1 MAPRRTAISTAQKAA
16 LRARRRQHPNAS
28 LKQLADWFQGEYGHR
43 LSSSSISEI
52 LSARYSHLDGEL
64 TEQQANAKRLRP
76 KRWPE
81 LESALNQY
89 ILAAEPQMVVTED
102 MIREKAQYYWN
113 NIPAYRG
120 KEMPVFSS
128 NWISRLQQRKTI
140 REQKQQK
147 QQSEQQGNNDE
158 NYAAQ
163 ILAVR
168 ETLSRFS
175 PRDIFSCGEASLF
188 WKQMPDR
195 SFSARNLPGVR
206 ERPRIS
212 AVFCCNADGSQ
223 KLAPWFVGMAK
234 QPRAFTAAGVRLEN
248 LGLCWCAN
256 GKGWVS
262 PQIFEEW
269 VRWFDASMH
278 GRQVALLLDHYSVH
292 QAAVQRITSSNFPLQ
307 NTTIIW
313 LPRSSAGRTQPL
325 DQGIISTW
333 KTTWKHEWIR
343 YIINE
348 FDKGRDPLVTM
359 NVLKAVR
366 WAVGAW
372 QRDITSD
379 IIQLCFQK
387 ALSTERS
394 HPSDAQ
400 PLIAEISQALFGLQL
415 SARIKDPMD
424 VASFVHPAD
433 EIVQDNLEELDD
445 LILSQ
450 FRPEEEQDDD
460 QVVDDLAHISHK
472 EALDALEKLRLYE
485 EQQVDGDAQ
494 LILELYRL
502 ESVIKRR
509 TFAGLEQTDMRN
521 YFSIMA

>member
-1 MAPRRTAISTAQKAA
+1 MAPRRTAITTAQKAA
-16 LRARRRQHPNAS
+16 LRARRRQQPNAS
-28 LKQLADWFQGEYGHR
+28 LKQLAEWFLGEYGHR

-52 LSARYSHLDGEL
+52 LSARYNHLDGEL

-81 LESALNQY
+81 LESALNQW
-89 ILAAEPQMVVTED
+89 IQAAEPQMVVTED
-102 MIREKAQYYWN
+102 MIREKAQFYWN

-128 NWISRLQQRKTI
+128 NWISRLQQRKTV

-147 QQSEQQGNNDE
+147 QQTEQQQGNEDE

-163 ILAVR
+163 VLAVR
-168 ETLSRFS
+168 ETLSKFS

-195 SFSARNLPGVR
+195 GLSTRSLPGVTGQ
-206 ERPRIS
+206 RPRIS
-212 AVFCCNADGSQ
+212 ALFCCNADGSQ
-223 KLAPWFVGMAK
+223 KLSPWFVGMAK
-234 QPRAFTAAGVRLEN
+234 QPRAFSAAGVRVEN
-248 LGLCWCAN
+248 LGLCWRAN

-269 VRWFDASMH
+269 LRWFDASMH
-278 GRQVALLLDHYSVH
+278 GRQVALLLD
-292 QAAVQRITSSNFPLQ
+292 QAAVHRVTSSNFPLQ
-307 NTTIIW
+307 NTNIIW

-333 KTTWKHEWIR
+333 KTTWKHKWIR
-343 YIINE
+343 YIVNE
-348 FDKGRDPLVTM
+348 FDKGHDPVVTM

-372 QRDITSD
+372 QRDITTD
-379 IIQLCFQK
+379 IIQFCFQK
-387 ALSTERS
+387 ALSTERL
-394 HPSDAQ
+394 HPSSDSQ
-400 PLIAEISQALFGLQL
+400 PVLAEISQALIGLQL
-415 SARIKDPMD
+415 PARIKDPMD
-424 VASFVHPAD
+424 VANFVNPAD

-450 FRPEEEQDDD
+450 FRPEEEHDDD
-460 QVVDDLAHISHK
+460 QVVEELPHISHK

-485 EQQVDGDAQ
+485 EQQADGDAQ

-509 TFAGLEQTDMRN
+509 TFVGLEQTDIRN
-521 YFSIMA
+521 YFNIMA